1 MDGSNVYVFQFFMY
15 AVLSG
20 QWLSFLCCSLRLCM
34 MSDLRVYH
42 LGQLGIDGRI
52 ILKFI

>member
-34 MSDLRVYH
+34 MSDLRV
-42 LGQLGIDGRI
+42 LVRVAFGSPDDG
-52 ILKFI
+52 